1 MKAIKKFYN
10 WEEKVLNFYNDYTR
24 MASDAKYKSIHRK
37 GLKILTPKQMLQRL
51 PIALAQVK
59 AGNTSENLLNE
70 IRQII
75 YSLYRAK
82 EIIKKVYN
90 NIMNSVKL

>member
-1 MKAIKKFYN
+1 
-10 WEEKVLNFYNDYTR
+10 
-24 MASDAKYKSIHRK
+24 
-37 GLKILTPKQMLQRL
+37 MLQRL

-75 YSLYRAK
+75 YSLYRVK
-82 EIIKKVYN
+82 EITKKV
-90 NIMNSVKL
+90 